1 MPPPSHA
8 RLQKKKA
15 KLNAFD
21 EELNTLRENTA
32 RVSAEMEAAQL
43 ELKKMVHKQERCTKE
58 KKEAAAL
65 VDSILRHNDWIASE
79 KAFFGKEGT
88 NYEFKKGDKTRD
100 PEKCRKRLSQLRD
113 SQAKLEKNVN
123 MKVLSMFD
131 KAEKEYN
138 ELLKKKIIVEQDK
151 EKVRGGG

>member
-1 MPPPSHA
+1 
-8 RLQKKKA
+8 
-15 KLNAFD
+15 
-21 EELNTLRENTA
+21 
-32 RVSAEMEAAQL
+32 MEAAQL
-43 ELKKMVHKQERCTKE
+43 ELKKLVHKQERCAKE
-58 KKEAAAL
+58 KKEAAAF

-88 NYEFKKGDKTRD
+88 NYEFKTGDKTRD
-100 PEKCRKRLSQLRD
+100 PEMCRKRLTQLRE

-138 ELLKKKIIVEQDK
+138 ELLKKKVIVEQDK
-151 EKVRGGG
+151 EKVGAGGSEGSGLRHVLYSPSACSPAAARTLD